1 MALDATNDDVVV
13 VVRMYNEAA
22 SVGTV
27 VGRLREHF
35 PHVVCVDDGS
45 SDGSHLIAR
54 AAGAVVV
61 RHPFNLGGG
70 AAQQTGLTYALSIPS
85 MRRVIT
91 FDADGQHNV
100 ADALRLLS
108 VAREEGLDVVL
119 GSRFLTN
126 APVNMP
132 TARRL
137 LLRAATLFTKLTTS
151 MELTDTHNGLRVLSR
166 PTVEVLE
173 LTLDG
178 MAYASQLLSQVARH
192 GLTYA
197 EVPVTIEYTEYS
209 LARGQSNINALN
221 IVFDLALERLRT
233 RASVRVRP

>member
-1 MALDATNDDVVV
+1 MAPDATNDDVVV
-13 VVRMYNEAA
+13 VVRMHNEAA

-27 VGRLREHF
+27 VGQLREHF

-61 RHPFNLGGG
+61 RHRFNLGGG
-70 AAQQTGLTYALSIPS
+70 AAQQTGLTYALGIPQ
-85 MRRVIT
+85 MARVIT

-100 ADALRLLS
+100 GDALRLLS
-108 VAREEGLDVVL
+108 VARQKQLDVVL
-119 GSRFLTN
+119 GSRFLTD

-132 TARRL
+132 TARRW
-137 LLRAATLFTKLTTS
+137 LLRAATLFTRLTTS

-166 PTVEVLE
+166 PTVERLD

-178 MAYASQLLSQVARH
+178 MAYASQLLSQIARH

-197 EVPVTIEYTEYS
+197 EIPVTIEYTEYS
-209 LARGQSNINALN
+209 ISRGQSNLNAFN
-221 IVFDLALERLRT
+221 IVFDLALERLRNA
-233 RASVRVRP
+233 R